1 MNSRLDLREKKRKI
15 NKIYNISITIVCVLI
30 VIVAITIFTGNDVE
44 KTAKESAQSITT
56 EETINKN
63 TETNEETKAVEVTS
77 EEIEEEEV
85 VKEEDE
91 KTASEPELVKIEGS
105 GDQNVLNTYTSES
118 WKPIGTEQTGVHT
131 TAFEKGS
138 TDWNEMTKAIAYG
151 AGIDEASMHLWWLK
165 NGGTPNTAIGTVS
178 AGQNPQ
184 SYRVYIE
191 WVDGEGWKPV
201 KVEELKQ
208 NDIR

>member
-1 MNSRLDLREKKRKI
+1 MNSRLDLREKKRKV
-15 NKIYNISITIVCVLI
+15 NKIYNVSITIVCALI

-44 KTAKESAQSITT
+44 NTAKESAQSITT
-56 EETINKN
+56 EESINKN

-91 KTASEPELVKIEGS
+91 KTESEPELVKIAGS
-105 GDQNVLNTYTSES
+105 GDQNVLNTYTSDS

-131 TAFEKGS
+131 TQFEKGS

-151 AGIDEASMHLWWLK
+151 AGIDEASMRLWWLK
-165 NGGTPNTAIGTVS
+165 NGGSPNAAIGTVS

-184 SYRVYIE
+184 SYRVHIE

-208 NDIR
+208 NDMK